1 MRIKTFFSVPVFDGN
16 KEKTNQA
23 ALLSLAWWAVIPAPV
38 VMLIGNA
45 VEKRTPVFVNSLNI
59 VFLIVWFF
67 VRYLMLQGAIKE
79 GALIALLAGMT
90 VITATSIGL
99 GTVRTP
105 AVLGY
110 MPMILFAGFFFGR
123 KGIAHTV
130 IIVSL
135 LILGLI
141 LAERNN
147 LLKEPDYTVGLMQW
161 IAYSAFL
168 AITGHIALLFY
179 STSQKNLRQAQK
191 EIIKRQK
198 TESSLKI
205 FLHMAEQSPVSIMTA
220 NSEGL
225 IEYVN
230 PKFIEITGY
239 TFEESYH
246 QNPRIVQSGLHS
258 PSFYENLWETILAGK
273 NWYGVFQNKKKNG
286 DLYWEKASISP
297 IFDADNKITH
307 FVAVKEDI
315 TQQREA
321 ERKLQEHVKQIE
333 DLQKTLKQQALRDP
347 LTDLYNRRYL
357 NEILKQEFPR
367 AEREN
372 YPISIILIDL
382 DHLKEIND
390 LGGHATGDYALR
402 VLAAQLRILTRR
414 ADTVCRQGGDE
425 FAIIM
430 PKTTSK
436 DAFARTLELHKKM
449 KEITLLHKAGQTL
462 RITFSA
468 GIATYPMHGENSRK
482 ILDHADEALYLAKR
496 KGRNRV
502 ELFSV
507 E

>member
-1 MRIKTFFSVPVFDGN
+1 MKIKTFFSTPVFDED
-16 KEKTNQA
+16 KEKTSQA
-23 ALLSLAWWAVIPAPV
+23 ALLSLAWWSVIPVPMV
-38 VMLIGNA
+38 ILIGNI
-45 VEKRTPVFVNSLNI
+45 VEKRTPDFVSSLNI
-59 VFLIVWFF
+59 VFLIAWLY
-67 VRYLMLQGAIKE
+67 VRYLMLQDAIKE
-79 GALIALLAGMT
+79 GALIALFAGMT

-110 MPMILFAGFFFGR
+110 MPMILFAGFFFGKR
-123 KGIAHTV
+123 GITHTV
-130 IIVSL
+130 AIVSV

-147 LLKEPDYTVGLMQW
+147 LLREPDYTVGLTQW

-168 AITGHIALLFY
+168 AITGYITLLFF
-179 STSQKNLRQAQK
+179 SNNQKHLKQAQE

-205 FLHMAEQSPVSIMTA
+205 FLRMAEQSPVSIMTA
-220 NSEGL
+220 NNDGL

-239 TFEESYH
+239 TLEESYH
-246 QNPRIVQSGLHS
+246 QNPRMLQSGHHPL
-258 PSFYENLWETILAGK
+258 SFYENLWGTILAGK
-273 NWYGVFQNKKKNG
+273 DWHGIFQNKKKNG

-297 IFDADNKITH
+297 IFNADNKITH

-321 ERKLQEHVKQIE
+321 EQKLQKHIKQIE

-347 LTDLYNRRYL
+347 LTDLYNRRYM
-357 NEILKQEFPR
+357 NEVLKQEFPR
-367 AEREN
+367 AEREK

-382 DHLKEIND
+382 DYLKKIND
-390 LGGHATGDYALR
+390 IGGHATGDYALR
-402 VLAAQLRILTRR
+402 VLAAQLRIFTRR

-449 KEITLLHKAGQTL
+449 KEITLLYKAGQTL

-468 GIATYPMHGENSRK
+468 GIATYPIHGESSKK
-482 ILDHADEALYLAKR
+482 ILDHADEALYRAKR